1 MNKHLKNQ
9 LSDYLKQVER
19 RTFSDSEILNK
30 EEIAVIYAYTEDR
43 YAALNERLR
52 RNLGQIDT
60 EFGKELDRIL
70 AKLPNFE
77 GRVFKGIS
85 LNSSRLAYYEYAFN
99 DNQIITQYAFE
110 STSKSVLSAKAF
122 MRNSRKDSQVLFI
135 IISKTGKDVEKY
147 SKYDGSNGQ
156 NEREVLFTANS
167 QFEILNIDKSD
178 DFITIF
184 LNEINKND
192 TS

>member
-9 LSDYLKQVER
+9 LSDYLKQVEK
-19 RTFSDSEILNK
+19 RTFNDSEILNK

-43 YAALNERLR
+43 YEALNERLR
-52 RNLGQIDT
+52 RNLGQVDT

-85 LNSSRLAYYEYAFN
+85 LNDSRLAYYEYAFR

-147 SKYDGSNGQ
+147 SNMMAQMGKMSEKFYLPLIVNLKS
-156 NEREVLFTANS
+156 L
-167 QFEILNIDKSD
+167 ILINQ
-178 DFITIF
+178 TILLPSF
-184 LNEINKND
+184 
-192 TS
+192 